1 MTNKEAILDMQF
13 LARRYEELD
22 QLTYSI
28 NRESLDLSIMALQE
42 NTKLKTDIEQLKST
56 NAKLCEEIAEL
67 KGEQ

>member
-56 NAKLCEEIAEL
+56 NAKKLRS
-67 KGEQ
+67 